1 MEQPEWQ
8 LDTRSVV
15 VLRTKRSEKCWVP
28 TQKLL
33 HGSSWLQF
41 SKWDRGFVRF
51 VQGQAL
57 NLKSNQGGG
66 TCNVAFLDDLKKRR
80 QEECDQLLAKAL
92 EDPAEGVEEGQPR
105 KKRKLAK
112 AKAEVTGKDG
122 AVTPGREMR
131 MLTESIDEAKFWVE
145 LTASNLEYIKAA
157 CLASESGHSRPRR
170 AKE

>member
-1 MEQPEWQ
+1 M
-8 LDTRSVV
+8 
-15 VLRTKRSEKCWVP
+15 
-28 TQKLL
+28 
-33 HGSSWLQF
+33 
-41 SKWDRGFVRF
+41 
-51 VQGQAL
+51 
-57 NLKSNQGGG
+57 
-66 TCNVAFLDDLKKRR
+66 AFLDDLKKRR

-112 AKAEVTGKDG
+112 AKAKSKDTSLLPDIVTLSFSEVTGKDG